1 MGSTQ
6 LRLITLIVILTITFV
21 EVQAAVRRRASQV
34 RLPDWSAIRY
44 DFGGWTGSDTGFDP
58 IYGADPAET
67 SVLRVYQQPNTMPVV
82 AYIGYYDD
90 IAKIL
95 EVHTPERCYPG
106 QGWKIISTGESKA
119 ATFRGRSIPAKE
131 IVVEK
136 DGNRRLVL
144 WWYTAGSR
152 PFETRI
158 RYIYALLAM
167 STLTG
172 RSDGSLIRLETPFK
186 VGGEAEAMEMIERF
200 QGEFL
205 SQIDKALPR

>member
-1 MGSTQ
+1 MGSTH
-6 LRLITLIVILTITFV
+6 LRLITLIVILAITFA
-21 EVQAAVRRRASQV
+21 EVQAATRRRASQV
-34 RLPDWSAIRY
+34 RLPDWSAVRY
-44 DFGGWTGSDTGFDP
+44 EFDGWAGTDAAFDP
-58 IYGADPAET
+58 IYGPDPAQT
-67 SVLRVYQQPNTMPVV
+67 SVLRIYQQPATIPVI

-119 ATFRGRSIPAKE
+119 ALFRGRSIPAKE
-131 IVVEK
+131 IMVEK
-136 DGNRRLVL
+136 EGSRRLVL

-172 RSDGSLIRLETPFK
+172 RSDGSLIRLETPFTA
-186 VGGEAEAMEMIERF
+186 GGEVAAMERIERF
-200 QGEFL
+200 QRGFL

>member
-1 MGSTQ
+1 MGSTY
-6 LRLITLIVILTITFV
+6 LRLIAVIVILAITFV

-34 RLPDWSAIRY
+34 RLPDWSAVRY
-44 DFGGWTGSDTGFDP
+44 EFDGWRGTDTKFDP
-58 IYGADPAET
+58 IYGPDPAQT
-67 SVLRVYQQPNTMPVV
+67 SVLRIYQQPDTMPVI

-106 QGWKIISTGESKA
+106 QGWKITSTGESKA
-119 ATFRGRSIPAKE
+119 AMFRGRSIPAKE
-131 IVVEK
+131 ILVEK
-136 DGNRRLVL
+136 EGSRRLVL

-172 RSDGSLIRLETPFK
+172 RSAGSLIRLETPLGA
-186 VGGEAEAMEMIERF
+186 GGAAAAIEKIERF
-200 QGEFL
+200 QRGFL
-205 SQIDKALPR
+205 LQIDKALPR